1 MDYTIIT
8 LAVLLGI
15 VSIGWLT
22 DHLKQKGVN
31 IDKATAV
38 ADKALKAA
46 DVVSD
51 AAAAVI
57 PCPATAV
64 MQKIVDAAKIGVD
77 DAEQLNK
84 AGKVPDDERKATA
97 EDILKRALSFDGIAY
112 EGDVAKLGDA
122 AMEAAVFALPKTHTA
137 TQVAAES
144 GAVAPNTSG
153 AA

>member
-31 IDKATAV
+31 LDKATAV

-64 MQKIVDAAKIGVD
+64 MQKIVDAAQIAVG
-77 DAEQLNK
+77 DAEQMNK
-84 AGKVPDDERKATA
+84 TGKVPDDERKATA

-122 AMEAAVFALPKTHTA
+122 AMEAAVLALPKTHTTA
-137 TQVAAES
+137 QPES
-144 GAVAPNTSG
+144 GAVALNTNG